1 MRKLW
6 LAAGWL
12 GIAAIVYFSLFKLA
26 LDTGMQGG
34 DKLGH
39 LLAYGLLMAWWSQL
53 YESAAARWR
62 LAGAFIA
69 LGTAMELAQGLT
81 PDRYPEW
88 LDLAANTAG
97 ALAGWL
103 AAPPRLPNFYQRLA
117 AAFPGKPR

>member
-6 LAAGWL
+6 LGGGWL
-12 GIAAIVYFSLFKLA
+12 IVAAIVYFSLVKLA
-26 LDTGMQGG
+26 VDSDIQGG

-39 LLAYGLLMAWWSQL
+39 LLAYGGLMLWWSQFYL
-53 YESAAARWR
+53 SRAARIK
-62 LAGAFIA
+62 LALAFIA
-69 LGTAMELAQGLT
+69 LGGAMELAQGLT

-97 ALAGWL
+97 VLLGWL

-117 AAFPGKPR
+117 AAFPGQPR

>member
-6 LAAGWL
+6 LGGGWL
-12 GIAAIVYFSLFKLA
+12 IVVAIVYFSLVKLA
-26 LDTGMQGG
+26 VDSDIRGG

-39 LLAYGLLMAWWSQL
+39 LLAYGGLMLWWSQL
-53 YESAAARWR
+53 YLSRIARLR
-62 LAGAFIA
+62 LALAFIA
-69 LGTAMELAQGLT
+69 LGGAMELAQGLT

-97 ALAGWL
+97 VLLGWL

-117 AAFPGKPR
+117 AAFPGRPR